1 MRKSG
6 WDGEMSAVEREEALS
21 TKANR
26 ASVRERLFTLRMRLR
41 EIRCQENM
49 FESPFIQDHRGRLH

>member
-21 TKANR
+21 AKANR
-26 ASVRERLFTLRMRLR
+26 ASVRERLFILRMRLR
-41 EIRCQENM
+41 EIRC
-49 FESPFIQDHRGRLH
+49 